1 MIDVKRAFR
10 RLILCLIVVL
20 ACTIATAGVVRTESS
35 IVWAKKKT
43 KKKKKEKETTKK
55 EGFVKKNGHYYYYQD
70 GKKQTGWITVG
81 DRQYY
86 GIKSGSNRGRLVTGW
101 YTIRKEKY
109 FFREEGKK
117 GVICSLAIDGTAK
130 VNGIMCVFDE
140 DGELVDCKY
149 AGSTDGFV
157 NKVGELARMNQAK
170 NNILA
175 SLVVAQACVETGYG
189 ANIYHNNLFG
199 IRAGSGYRK
208 YDSYEEAIEDYT
220 NFMHR
225 YIPRI
230 FGVRDWRTACYIVGR
245 SGYAEAGGYG
255 NALTSVTVSSNLTRF
270 NK

>member
-20 ACTIATAGVVRTESS
+20 ACTIATAPVLRTESS

-199 IRAGSGYRK
+199 IRSGHGYRHYSSWEK
-208 YDSYEEAIEDYT
+208 SLEHYTSFMKSYLPYV
-220 NFMHR
+220 
-225 YIPRI
+225 
-230 FGVRDWRTACYIVGR
+230 FGVRNSSRVCSIVGS
-245 SGYAEAGGYG
+245 SGYASARNYG
-255 NALTSVTVSSNLTRF
+255 SMLYSIILSHDLTRF